1 VFERE
6 AHHMYSAMI
15 FSVDS
20 ERLRLMRSESKD
32 MVIKKKKITMRE
44 YCRRYQKVRLLIG

>member
-1 VFERE
+1 VFERD

-32 MVIKKKKITMRE
+32 MVIKRKKMSMRG
-44 YCRRYQKVRLLIG
+44 YCRRYQKVKKL